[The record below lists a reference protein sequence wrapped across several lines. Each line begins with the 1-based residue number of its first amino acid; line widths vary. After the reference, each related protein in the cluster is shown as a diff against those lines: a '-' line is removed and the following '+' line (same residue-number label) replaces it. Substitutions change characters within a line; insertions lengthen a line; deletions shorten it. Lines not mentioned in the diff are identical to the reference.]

1 MKNIGKIAAPV
12 TIIGCILWFITSL
25 FENSNTIPFQMLTI
39 LGISLFTNSIT
50 GAFILFTLLTVLII
64 NNQTVNNILVPIMLV
79 IMLVKAVM
87 IIRNRAGVR
96 TSGNTGI
103 RTSGNPLFVKPE
115 DYNDDDF
122 KDAVS
127 QLERGVGKLNN
138 GFIQKTLIIINS
150 IIMISILFVFLIVL
164 IGITLGRIGFFETL
178 TINLVRVITTPAV
191 MLTGHADWLA
201 YNTDEYGSTAV
212 NMILGNPVMLTISM
226 ITIWFCYMIPCFIIS
241 RAGSIRNHVKGISKS
256 EAGLSSFMQLIDAPG
271 EWWRSVLTGVFARVF
286 KSKLIHWGII
296 IAFILIMIL
305 NLIMMGVISP
315 FGIFDR
321 GTRVVRWGNQ
331 YAHGFRAAGGSMAG
345 LDTGLGLLGF
355 VFILAFICCLLIVCS
370 SWMIVSLPYYAPAVL
385 IITRSGMIISNNSFM
400 LITVI
405 SGVIGVTL
413 LTWLPA
419 YITYCHNVTQC
430 EDSLKAGS
438 YEEVLS
444 IPSTRLNLVK
454 WWPLIPPYM
463 MINRSNDASTSQSQ
477 ESNVNAES

>member
-1 MKNIGKIAAPV
+1 MKNIGKLAAPV
-12 TIIGCILWFITSL
+12 TAIGCILWFITSL

-39 LGISLFTNSIT
+39 LGISLFTNSIA
-50 GAFILFTLLTVLII
+50 GACILFTLLTVFIV
-64 NNQTVNNILVPIMLV
+64 NNQTVNNILVPIMLI
-79 IMLVKAVM
+79 IMLVRAVM
-87 IIRNRAGVR
+87 IIRNRAGAR
-96 TSGNTGI
+96 ITSAGI
-103 RTSGNPLFVKPE
+103 RTSGNPLLVKPE

-127 QLERGVGKLNN
+127 QLERGVGKLHN

-164 IGITLGRIGFFETL
+164 IGITLGHIGFFETL
-178 TINLVRVITTPAV
+178 TINLVRVITIPAV

-201 YNTDEYGSTAV
+201 YNTDEYGSTVV
-212 NMILGNPVMLTISM
+212 NMILGNPVMLIVSM
-226 ITIWFCYMIPCFIIS
+226 FTIWVCYLIPCFIIS
-241 RAGSIRNHVKGISKS
+241 MASSVMKNTDS
-256 EAGLSSFMQLIDAPG
+256 EKHSGLSRFMCLIDAPG
-271 EWWRSVLTGVFARVF
+271 EWWRSMLTGVFARVF
-286 KSKLIHWGII
+286 RSKLIHWGII

-315 FGIFDR
+315 FGIFEKAP
-321 GTRVVRWGNQ
+321 RVVRWGNQ
-331 YAHGFRAAGGSMAG
+331 YAHGFRVAGGSMAG

-355 VFILAFICCLLIVCS
+355 IFILAFIACLLIVCS
-370 SWMIVSLPYYAPAVL
+370 SWLIVSLPYYAPAVL

-400 LITVI
+400 LVTVI
-405 SGVIGVTL
+405 SGVVGVML

-419 YITYCHNVTQC
+419 YITYCHNATQC

-463 MINRSNDASTSQSQ
+463 MINRSNDTSTSQ
-477 ESNVNAES
+477 ESK